1 MSFTWQKSHPEAEQD
16 SVLVCN
22 ETNGFAIA
30 PAVRE
35 LIERMT
41 ADWLAEG
48 HPMAEAVLMIVNA
61 TNGHIMFTWDRLDG
75 GGDFY
80 EEGWPTYYLELKA
93 LWEASL
99 VHERGSSHFDS
110 EAHYALADEVGRVLC
125 AAEDAGVEEDY
136 VYYEKF
142 EWGSA
147 QRLIV

>member
-1 MSFTWQKSHPEAEQD
+1 MSFSWQKPHPEAERD
-16 SVLVCN
+16 SVLVCT
-22 ETNGFAIA
+22 ETTGDKIA
-30 PAVRE
+30 PSVRE

-41 ADWLAEG
+41 FDWLAEG
-48 HPMAEAVLMIVNA
+48 RPQAEAVLMIIDA
-61 TNGHIMFTWDRLDG
+61 TNGHIMFTWDHRDG

-93 LWEASL
+93 LWQASL
-99 VHERGSSHFDS
+99 KHEAGARHFDS
-110 EAHYALADEVGRVLC
+110 EAHSALWQEVARVLGE
-125 AAEDAGVEEDY
+125 AEDAGVEEDY